1 MARDPKVEALRAI
14 SLFSGLRDRD
24 LELVAQLAD
33 EVDLPAGH
41 VLMREGDRGSEAYV
55 LASGEVT
62 IERDGREINRLGSG
76 SVIGE
81 MAILGEG
88 TRTATAT
95 LTQPS
100 RLFVL
105 AHREFHS
112 LMDDVPAV
120 RTCVLNELVRR
131 LRTLEPDKAN

>member
-1 MARDPKVEALRAI
+1 MARDPKVEALRAV
-14 SLFSGLRDRD
+14 SLFSELRDRD
-24 LELVAQLAD
+24 LERVAQLAD

-55 LASGEVT
+55 LASGEVAV
-62 IERDGREINRLGSG
+62 ERGGREINRLGSG

-112 LMDDVPAV
+112 LMDDLPAV

>member
-1 MARDPKVEALRAI
+1 MARDAKVETLRAV
-14 SLFSGLRDRD
+14 SLFSDLRTRD

-33 EVDLPAGH
+33 EVDLPAGY
-41 VLMREGDRGSEAYV
+41 VLMREGDQGSEAYV
-55 LASGEVT
+55 LASGEAK
-62 IERDGREINRLGSG
+62 IERSGREINRVGSG

-81 MAILGEG
+81 IAILAEG
-88 TRTATAT
+88 PRTATAT

-100 RLFVL
+100 HLFVL

-120 RTCVLNELVRR
+120 RTCVLNELARR
-131 LRTLEPDKAN
+131 VRTLEPDKAH